1 VFAIDSATGKWTY
14 TVDPTKVAYASLALG
29 ATAHEN
35 FTVTVT
41 DEHGAQDQYTL
52 TVTATG
58 LYNVWIGTP
67 NHDSDNPGYAPA
79 LSVPEYKAAQINE
92 PWAIFGRGGD
102 DKLVGGNAD
111 DILVG
116 EGGMD
121 TMDGG
126 NGSDT
131 YLIGPGDSPATY
143 GDAFTDTGS
152 TGYDRIVATANN
164 TQIVI
169 RALSGIEEINSGGFS
184 GVNIAGATSL
194 HNVLD
199 LSHTKLVGIGEV
211 QGEAQRRMT
220 PSTPRTTAMRWE
232 VRLTEGAGNDTFHL
246 GSQSTRLLVSSA
258 DNGGFDN
265 FTDNKFGDAAVHTI
279 VVEGNNT
286 QVGLAT
292 IYGGDKTVD
301 VIDATGTSNTS
312 LVGSGDHNNWD
323 LSTTVLK
330 GISVVDVGGG
340 NDTVRTAVNT
350 DGPITYKGGTGTDT
364 LFISLTAARAADP
377 AILVAIANLVPG
389 SGVNGSV
396 NVGGLNFSA
405 EGLKTSRLA
414 SPLAIFICR
423 STPQCAG
430 G

>member
-1 VFAIDSATGKWTY
+1 MSATDVDDGAILTWSGSSSGTYGVFAINSATGKWTY

-169 RALSGIEEINSGGFS
+169 RALSGIEEIDGGGFS

-211 QGEAQRRMT
+211 RGEAQRRMT

-232 VRLTEGAGNDTFHL
+232 VRLTEGGPATTPSISAARAHGFW
-246 GSQSTRLLVSSA
+246 SQAPITA
-258 DNGGFDN
+258 DYDN

-286 QVGLAT
+286 QVGPC
-292 IYGGDKTVD
+292 
-301 VIDATGTSNTS
+301 
-312 LVGSGDHNNWD
+312 HD
-323 LSTTVLK
+323 LWRRQ
-330 GISVVDVGGG
+330 D
-340 NDTVRTAVNT
+340 R
-350 DGPITYKGGTGTDT
+350 
-364 LFISLTAARAADP
+364 
-377 AILVAIANLVPG
+377 
-389 SGVNGSV
+389 
-396 NVGGLNFSA
+396 
-405 EGLKTSRLA
+405 
-414 SPLAIFICR
+414 
-423 STPQCAG
+423 
-430 G
+430 